1 MDLDRDRAQRQAVV
15 RHYDHRAPTYD
26 DGPLHR
32 ALATAVAGLVTEALD
47 AAPDPHD
54 QRRPVV
60 LDVATGTGL
69 VLRALATPT
78 PTAAPTATAARLV
91 GIDLSPGMLRIATA
105 ALPPPAATFVRAD
118 ATSLPLADASVD
130 VTTLVTALHL
140 LPSAAAADTAL
151 AECVRVLR
159 PGGHLVTATFTDPAT
174 PPAPAPTPAPAAT
187 PTPTAPPT
195 APPTPAPTP
204 VPARRHDAYATV
216 AQLVAVLTPHG
227 LTLRRHRTW
236 ADGEHHLLLCHA
248 VLRHA
253 VPASGPVRPAPPA
266 SQ

>member
-32 ALATAVAGLVTEALD
+32 ALATAVADLVTEALD
-47 AAPDPHD
+47 AAAD

-78 PTAAPTATAARLV
+78 PTPTPTPTAARLV

-130 VTTLVTALHL
+130 VITLVTALHL
-140 LPSAAAADTAL
+140 LPSPAAADAAL

-159 PGGHLVTATFTDPAT
+159 PGGHLVTATFTDPTT
-174 PPAPAPTPAPAAT
+174 PPAPTPAAPPAPAAT
-187 PTPTAPPT
+187 PTPAP
-195 APPTPAPTP
+195 A
-204 VPARRHDAYATV
+204 PARRHDAYATV
-216 AQLVAVLTPHG
+216 AQLTAVLTPHG
-227 LTLRRHRTW
+227 LALRRHRTW
-236 ADGEHHLLLCHA
+236 TDGEHHLLLCHA
-248 VLRHA
+248 V
-253 VPASGPVRPAPPA
+253 PASGPVRPTPPA

>member
-69 VLRALATPT
+69 VLRALAAPTPT
-78 PTAAPTATAARLV
+78 PTPTAARLV

-130 VTTLVTALHL
+130 VITLVTALHL
-140 LPSAAAADTAL
+140 LPSAAAADAAL

-174 PPAPAPTPAPAAT
+174 PPAPAPTPAPAAA
-187 PTPTAPPT
+187 PTST
-195 APPTPAPTP
+195 PTP

-216 AQLVAVLTPHG
+216 AQLTAVLTPHG

-236 ADGEHHLLLCHA
+236 TDGEHHLLLCHA
-248 VLRHA
+248 VLCHA

>member
-32 ALATAVAGLVTEALD
+32 ALATAVADLVTEALD
-47 AAPDPHD
+47 AAPDSHD
-54 QRRPVV
+54 QHGQHDPRDQRHPVV

-78 PTAAPTATAARLV
+78 PTPTPTAARLV

-130 VTTLVTALHL
+130 VITLVTALHL
-140 LPSAAAADTAL
+140 LPSPAAADAAL
-151 AECVRVLR
+151 AECARVLR
-159 PGGHLVTATFTDPAT
+159 PGGHLVTATFTDPTT
-174 PPAPAPTPAPAAT
+174 PPAPTPAAPPAPAAT
-187 PTPTAPPT
+187 LTSAP
-195 APPTPAPTP
+195 A
-204 VPARRHDAYATV
+204 PARRHDAYATV
-216 AQLVAVLTPHG
+216 AQLTAVLTPHG

-236 ADGEHHLLLCHA
+236 TDGEHHLLLCHA
-248 VLRHA
+248 V
-253 VPASGPVRPAPPA
+253 PASGPVRPTPPA